1 MKTPYRTLIDVDALH
16 RARSQGEP
24 MVIFDCETDLADP
37 NKGLV
42 AHREGHV
49 PSARHLDLAADL
61 SGPCTGR
68 NGRHPLPDP
77 AVFAATLRSHGV
89 NDGDQV
95 VAYDASG
102 GPYAARLW
110 WLLRW
115 IGHDAV
121 AVLDGGKAAWVR
133 AGLPLETGATPAAAQ
148 PGNIQVRGSL
158 VARPVDAEHVIH
170 NLSYPTQLVLD
181 ARSPERFRGE
191 PNPLD
196 PVPGHIPGARNRFFK
211 DNLDTTGRFKPPDQL
226 AREFREVLVETPPE
240 EVILQ
245 CGSGVTACHNAL
257 AMSVAGL
264 DGARLYP
271 GSWSEWI
278 TDASR
283 PVARSVA

>member
-1 MKTPYRTLIDVDALH
+1 MD
-16 RARSQGEP
+16 RARSQGGSIL
-24 MVIFDCETDLADP
+24 IFDCESDLADP
-37 NKGLV
+37 NKGP
-42 AHREGHV
+42 AAYRQGHI
-49 PSARHLDLAADL
+49 PAARYLDLAADL

-77 AVFAATLRSHGV
+77 DKFAATLRSHGL
-89 NDGDQV
+89 NDADQV

-121 AVLDGGKAAWVR
+121 AVLDGGKAAWVK
-133 AGLPLETGATPAAAQ
+133 AGLPLETGVTPTAAR
-148 PGNIQVRGSL
+148 PGNIRVRSSL
-158 VARPVDAEHVIH
+158 VASPVDAAHVMD
-170 NLSYPTQLVLD
+170 NLANPTQLVLD
-181 ARSPERFRGE
+181 ARSPDRFRGE

-211 DNLDTTGRFKPPDQL
+211 DNLDTSGRFKSPHQL
-226 AREFREVLVETPPE
+226 ADEFRRLLDATPPE

-257 AMSVAGL
+257 AMAVGGL

-278 TDASR
+278 ADPAR
-283 PVARSVA
+283 PVARGVA